1 MKALLLYPRFPKT
14 FWSYDEFMKIAGLK
28 ASIPPLGIITV
39 AAMLPAEW
47 EIRFYDRNVSSETDA
62 DWQWC
67 DIVILSAMIAQKED
81 FLAQI
86 QKAAQLGKKVA
97 VGGPYPT
104 SIPEAALNA
113 GANYLILDEG
123 EITVPEFLEAI
134 AQNQEQG
141 IFRASEKPDVTKSP
155 MPRFDLLQR
164 DKYFMMAV
172 QFSRGCPFNCEF
184 CDIINLYGR
193 KPRTKEPS
201 QTLAELQTL
210 YDLGWRGSIFIVD
223 DNFIGNQRNVKRLL
237 RELIPWMKER
247 NYPFTFWTEA
257 SVNLAEDAELL
268 DLMAQAGFYAVFL
281 GIETPDQDS
290 LQVTRKYQ
298 NTRNPLV
305 EACQKIHQAGL
316 LIYAGFIIG
325 FDGERSGAGER
336 IQAFVEQT
344 SIAQP
349 MLGILQAVP
358 NTALWQRLKQ
368 EQRLLEGFGGEEVGE
383 VEPALLEQEQPV
395 GRVPTRPMAEVA
407 REYVEAMWTMYEP
420 KNYLRRCFEQCL
432 NITPN
437 PYLQQTVYFPPGKGI
452 RLVIQLLWRQ
462 GWQRRETRL
471 QFWQQ
476 LWAIL
481 RTKPKFLNM
490 YLGLCAAGEHFW
502 QYRILARERI
512 TQQLGFDPL
521 TMPNAVEQD
530 LVTYSRKEAHTEP
543 DKVSVERNCA

>member
-123 EITVPEFLEAI
+123 EITVPQFLEAI

-141 IFRASEKPDVTKSP
+141 IFRASEKPDVTQSP

-210 YDLGWRGSIFIVD
+210 YDLGWRGSIFMVD

-368 EQRLLEGFGGEEVGE
+368 EQRLLEGFGGEEVGDQN
-383 VEPALLEQEQPV
+383 ALMNF
-395 GRVPTRPMAEVA
+395 VPTRPMAEVA

-432 NITPN
+432 KIKPN

-462 GWQRRETRL
+462 GWQRREIRL

-476 LWAIL
+476 LWAII
-481 RTKPKFLNM
+481 RSKPKFLNM

-530 LVTYSRKEAHTEP
+530 LVT
-543 DKVSVERNCA
+543 V

>member
-28 ASIPPLGIITV
+28 ATIPPLGIITV
-39 AAMLPAEW
+39 AALLPTNW
-47 EIRFYDRNVSSETDA
+47 EIRFYDRNVNPERGD
-62 DWQWC
+62 DWEWC
-67 DIVILSAMIAQKED
+67 DIIILSAMLAQRQD

-86 QKAAQLGKKVA
+86 QKAVGLGKKVA

-104 SIPEAALNA
+104 SMPEAALQA

-123 EITVPEFLEAI
+123 EITVPQFLEAI
-134 AQNQEQG
+134 ARGEEKG
-141 IFRASEKPDVTKSP
+141 IFRALEKPDVTKSP
-155 MPRFDLLQR
+155 MPKFDLLKR
-164 DKYFMMAV
+164 DDYLMMAI
-172 QFSRGCPFNCEF
+172 QFSRGCPFQCEF

-201 QTLAELQTL
+201 QILAELQVL
-210 YDLGWRGSIFIVD
+210 YDLGWRGSVFMVD

-237 RELIPWMKER
+237 RELIPWMQEK

-257 SVNLAEDAELL
+257 SVNLAEDTELL
-268 DLMAQAGFYAVFL
+268 ELMTQAGFCAVFL

-305 EACQKIHQAGL
+305 EACRQINEAGL

-325 FDGERSGAGER
+325 FDGEKTGAGDR

-344 SIAQP
+344 NIPQP
-349 MLGILQAVP
+349 MFGILQALP

-368 EQRLLEGFGGEEVGE
+368 EQRLLEGSGVEEVGDQNS
-383 VEPALLEQEQPV
+383 LMNF
-395 GRVPTRPMAEVA
+395 VPTRPIAEIA
-407 REYVEAMWTMYEP
+407 QEYLEGIWTMYEP
-420 KNYLRRCFEQCL
+420 TNYLRRCYEHCL
-432 NITPN
+432 KITPN
-437 PYLQQTVYFPPGKGI
+437 PQLQQNMYFSPGKGL
-452 RLVIQLLWRQ
+452 RLVAQLFWRQ
-462 GWQRRETRL
+462 GWQRQEIRA
-471 QFWQQ
+471 QFWRQ
-476 LWAIL
+476 LWTIMH
-481 RTKPKFLNM
+481 TKPQFLNM

-512 TQQLGFDPL
+512 TEQLGFDPL
-521 TMPNAVEQD
+521 T
-530 LVTYSRKEAHTEP
+530 EP
-543 DKVSVERNCA
+543 YYRSAIALPL